1 MVNRYFQLVEII
13 EEIPSKNTRL
23 AQQKTILN
31 SQNYRSFGQNEH
43 KLLSE
48 KPRQLSK
55 IHSQHFHI
63 DESSE
68 GDIRFHFEKLDEA
81 P

>member
-48 KPRQLSK
+48 KARQLSK